1 MSILIINNQPKQS
14 TRVRAQRYEYFCNYK
29 NCYIFAMKKN
39 KLLLCSNTNN
49 QLLRTKQAMDELPE
63 RIRIKDIARL
73 ADVSVGT
80 VDRVIHG
87 RSGVSEKSK
96 KRVEEILEQ
105 LNYQPN
111 MYASALASNKKYL
124 FVSLLPQHVEGEY
137 WTAVEKGITDAVA
150 AFSDFNISIKMCYYD
165 AYDYTSFTS
174 AGNAIIAEHPD
185 GVIVSPTIPQI
196 TRNFTDHLNDFSI
209 PYIFIDSNIPD
220 LHPLAFYGQNSER
233 SGYFAAKMLMLM
245 SDKADEIVIFRQIK
259 EGIIGSNQQE
269 NRDKGFR
276 IYMKEHFPSCRITE
290 LNLHPKY
297 PIEDEQL
304 LDAYFAE
311 HPEVT
316 CGITFNSK
324 VHIIGEYL
332 EKRGINDF
340 NLVGYD
346 LLKRNV
352 TCLKNG
358 SVSML
363 IAQQPEIQGYNGI
376 KALCD
381 QLIFKKEI
389 NCINYMPI
397 DLLTVETVDFYLDF
411 QK

>member
-1 MSILIINNQPKQS
+1 MFLTHWALIGFTKVYFFQIPEDFLLASSAVPALYLFYKEYINSNLHISRKPKAKILN
-14 TRVRAQRYEYFCNYK
+14 
-29 NCYIFAMKKN
+29 
-39 KLLLCSNTNN
+39 LLLI
-49 QLLRTKQAMDELPE
+49 LLCCIIGLSFTITL
-63 RIRIKDIARL
+63 I
-73 ADVSVGT
+73 
-80 VDRVIHG
+80 
-87 RSGVSEKSK
+87 
-96 KRVEEILEQ
+96 
-105 LNYQPN
+105 
-111 MYASALASNKKYL
+111 
-124 FVSLLPQHVEGEY
+124 HVEGEY

-196 TRNFTDHLNDFSI
+196 TRNFTDHLNEFSI

-311 HPEVT
+311 HP
-316 CGITFNSK
+316 
-324 VHIIGEYL
+324 
-332 EKRGINDF
+332 
-340 NLVGYD
+340 
-346 LLKRNV
+346 NV
-352 TCLKNG
+352 TWIM
-358 SVSML
+358 VF
-363 IAQQPEIQGYNGI
+363 P
-376 KALCD
+376 ALLVR
-381 QLIFKKEI
+381 QIWPRL
-389 NCINYMPI
+389 
-397 DLLTVETVDFYLDF
+397 
-411 QK
+411 